1 MAVQD
6 KDYQQA
12 YNYLS
17 FATSGKITTYD
28 DWLSSMA
35 LPQTSNQTAWE
46 ATLGKTT
53 QNGDYATT
61 EITIDILR
69 PGRIFGGS
77 QYSQQITYQLTKTGN
92 SWLITFPTYLY
103 WIY

>member
-53 QNGDYATT
+53 QNGDTPPRKLLLIFSVQA
-61 EITIDILR
+61 EFWWLTILSADNLPINKNR
-69 PGRIFGGS
+69 
-77 QYSQQITYQLTKTGN
+77 
-92 SWLITFPTYLY
+92 
-103 WIY
+103 